1 MSLAK
6 AVISGTVYRAPEK
19 RFTSNNVPISAF
31 AMNISENE
39 ETLVRV
45 IAKGNLAQT
54 VEESLSKGDR
64 VVVLSG
70 KDKGKKGKVLVTMPA
85 SGNVVVECINVATC
99 HVKPRRQGEA
109 GGILSVECSIPSSK
123 VNVVCSKCNKPVRI
137 GYVIENGEKIRV
149 CKKCGNKIK

>member
-31 AMNISENE
+31 ALNISDSE

-54 VEESLSKGDR
+54 VEETLNKGDR
-64 VVVLSG
+64 VVVEGRLQNNTVKNEDGSEKKIVELDAYSMEKISG
-70 KDKGKKGKVLVTMPA
+70 GSTVSA
-85 SGNVVVECINVATC
+85 S
-99 HVKPRRQGEA
+99 
-109 GGILSVECSIPSSK
+109 SSK
-123 VNVVCSKCNKPVRI
+123 ASPDSIVQFGQTDFSDDLI
-137 GYVIENGEKIRV
+137 GEDEIPF
-149 CKKCGNKIK
+149 

>member
-31 AMNISENE
+31 AMNISDNE

-54 VEESLSKGDR
+54 VEETVVKGDR
-64 VVVLSG
+64 VVVEGRLQNNTVKSEDG
-70 KDKGKKGKVLVTMPA
+70 SEKRI
-85 SGNVVVECINVATC
+85 VEIDAYALE
-99 HVKPRRQGEA
+99 KLA
-109 GGILSVECSIPSSK
+109 GSSTSAPSSK
-123 VNVVCSKCNKPVRI
+123 SPDSLVQFGQDDFSDDLI
-137 GYVIENGEKIRV
+137 GEDEIPF
-149 CKKCGNKIK
+149 